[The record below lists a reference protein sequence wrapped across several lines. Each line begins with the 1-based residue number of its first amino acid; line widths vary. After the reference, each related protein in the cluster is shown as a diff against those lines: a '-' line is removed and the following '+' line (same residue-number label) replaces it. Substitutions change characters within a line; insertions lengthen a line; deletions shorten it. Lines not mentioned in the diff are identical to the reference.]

1 MRESKK
7 LQENKAVGKEFPGVS
22 AQKDTKTSKPPF
34 VGFRVT
40 EEEMEQ
46 LKHLSAGMSVS
57 AYIRRCLFGGDGAPR
72 KIRLRAPVKDQE
84 ALGRVLGLL
93 GQSRIANNLNQ
104 LAYEANCGTLL
115 LDQQSEDQINEAYAY
130 VRSMRLDLTQALGV
144 GGQTQH

>member
-7 LQENKAVGKEFPGVS
+7 LQENKAAGRAFAGGSTPKDKE
-22 AQKDTKTSKPPF
+22 TSKAPF

-40 EEEMEQ
+40 AEEMAQ

-57 AYIRRCLFGGDGAPR
+57 AYIRKCLFGGDGAPR

-104 LAYEANCGTLL
+104 LAYDANSGTLL

-130 VRSMRLDLTQALGV
+130 VRSMRLDLTQALGI

>member
-1 MRESKK
+1 MRKSCEF
-7 LQENKAVGKEFPGVS
+7 QGRKAVGAVFTDAVTNGAV
-22 AQKDTKTSKPPF
+22 KPAKAPF

-40 EEEMEQ
+40 DEEMAQ

-57 AYIRRCLFGGDGAPR
+57 AYIRKCLFGGDAAPR
-72 KIRLRAPVKDQE
+72 KIRLRAPIKDQE

-104 LAYEANCGTLL
+104 LAYDANCGTLL

-130 VRSMRLDLTQALGV
+130 VRSMRLDLTQALGI

>member
-1 MRESKK
+1 MMESKK
-7 LQENKAVGKEFPGVS
+7 LQENKAAGKAFAGAS
-22 AQKDTKTSKPPF
+22 APRDEAPAKAP
-34 VGFRVT
+34 RVT
-40 EEEMEQ
+40 LRLTEDELAQ

-57 AYIRRCLFGGDGAPR
+57 AYIRKCLFGGDGAPR

-104 LAYEANCGTLL
+104 LAYDANSGTLL

-130 VRSMRLDLTQALGV
+130 VRSMRLDLTQALGI

>member
-7 LQENKAVGKEFPGVS
+7 FRENKAVGKAFAGAS
-22 AQKDTKTSKPPF
+22 APKDEAPTNAP
-34 VGFRVT
+34 RVT
-40 EEEMEQ
+40 LRLTDEEMAQ

-57 AYIRRCLFGGDGAPR
+57 AYIRKCLFGGDGTPR
-72 KIRLRAPVKDQE
+72 KIRVRAPVKDQE

-104 LAYEANCGTLL
+104 LAYDANCGTLL
-115 LDQQSEDQINEAYAY
+115 LDQQSEDQINEAYTY
-130 VRSMRLDLTQALGV
+130 VRSMRLDLMQALGI